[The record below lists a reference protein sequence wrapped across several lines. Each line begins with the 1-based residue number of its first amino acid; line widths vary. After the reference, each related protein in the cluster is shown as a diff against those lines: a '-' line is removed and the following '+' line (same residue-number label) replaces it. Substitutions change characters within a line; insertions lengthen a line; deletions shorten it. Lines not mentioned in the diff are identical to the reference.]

1 LTDAGF
7 NSAVNPKDK
16 VMLEFG
22 ISLSL
27 MLILAFDAEVF
38 MDHQTELQ
46 HQAKVT
52 VNNPES

>member
-1 LTDAGF
+1 
-7 NSAVNPKDK
+7 
-16 VMLEFG
+16 MLEFG